1 MATEFESL
9 TILLLQVLVLVSS
22 LQVVIMM
29 IVLYHLTKILDQVR
43 SPAPVRD
50 QPPKIR
56 PLPVP
61 EPAPASPPPVPRSP
75 ARPAGKSSSVVEIL
89 DDRRDIRGSLQAICE
104 KFGLRDMIITTM
116 DGLVVVSRSPE
127 VAEEAARL
135 TGIHLRGGK
144 TGDRDLHFLP
154 VTHRGDKL
162 LVILWAGRTL
172 DDAERLAIEK
182 DVAQILNWWL

>member
-9 TILLLQVLVLVSS
+9 SILLLQVLVLVSS

-29 IVLYHLTKILDQVR
+29 IVLYHLTRILDQVR
-43 SPAPVRD
+43 GSAPIRD
-50 QPPKIR
+50 QPPKVR

-61 EPAPASPPPVPRSP
+61 EPAPPSPPPVSQVPSRS
-75 ARPAGKSSSVVEIL
+75 AGKSTSAVEIL
-89 DDRRDIRGSLQAICE
+89 DNRSDIRGSIQAVCD

-135 TGIHLRGGK
+135 TGIHRRGGRTDEK
-144 TGDRDLHFLP
+144 DVHFLP
-154 VTHRGDKL
+154 VTHRGDPL
-162 LVILWAGRTL
+162 LVILRAERTL
-172 DDAERLAIEK
+172 DDAERKAIEK

>member
-75 ARPAGKSSSVVEIL
+75 ARSAGKSSSVVEIL
-89 DDRRDIRGSLQAICE
+89 DDRRDIRGSLQAICD

-127 VAEEAARL
+127 AAEEAARL
-135 TGIHLRGGK
+135 TGIHRRGGK
-144 TGDRDLHFLP
+144 TEDRDLHFLP
-154 VTHRGDKL
+154 VIHRGDKL